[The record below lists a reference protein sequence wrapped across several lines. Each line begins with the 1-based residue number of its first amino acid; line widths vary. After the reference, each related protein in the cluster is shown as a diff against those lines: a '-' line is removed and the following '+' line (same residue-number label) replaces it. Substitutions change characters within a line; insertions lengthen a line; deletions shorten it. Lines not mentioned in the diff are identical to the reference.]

1 MGWRKI
7 LSHSIGG
14 DIALGNWRAH
24 YNDSEDSIDLEH
36 PSDGIPYI
44 KTDTAFSGVMIEM
57 VVDSGKLKINA
68 YPGWDAATARDEN
81 ALLDDTTDWDE
92 NTSASVLF
100 DYLFSTTAITM
111 VYEGE
116 TSWVSSPTDLTT
128 VGKYHSSKLEWV
140 NDALPAGAAIHFYAS
155 LYRNGA
161 WGDYAEIAAS
171 GGVIPVLP
179 ASGTDLRGMQVR
191 YKVKMVPS
199 SDQLSS
205 PAISQVKTTIN
216 SRKHFRVLLDGS
228 YKESPHIADSISGP
242 TTETLT

>member
-7 LSHSIGG
+7 LSHSTGG

-36 PSDGIPYI
+36 PSDGIPYV
-44 KTDTAFSGVMIEM
+44 KTDTAFSGVTVEM
-57 VVDSGKLKINA
+57 NMDGGKLKINT
-68 YPGWDAATARDEN
+68 YPGWDENTARDEN
-81 ALLDDTTDWDE
+81 TVLDDTTAWDE

-161 WGDYAEIAAS
+161 WGDYAEIPAS

-179 ASGTDLRGMQVR
+179 VSGTDLRGMQVR

-228 YKESPHIADSISGP
+228 YKESQHIADSITGA
-242 TTETLT
+242 TIETLI